1 MGPRVPF
8 IYHLALLCKN
18 WKERNKKKA
27 QGLGQRGFSIELS
40 TAVAVVVTCRRNTNI
55 HGQKLCLNYYYYMER
70 RHLQEAWAWIYKF
83 NNNYYGGHISTL
95 QRCCEAIVQSFCGLL
110 IIIMLFIST
119 TKTEERYIAKETNRQ

>member
-40 TAVAVVVTCRRNTNI
+40 TAVAVVVTCRRNTNMYTWPKVVY
-55 HGQKLCLNYYYYMER
+55 KLLLLYGKTTSSRGLGLN
-70 RHLQEAWAWIYKF
+70 LQI
-83 NNNYYGGHISTL
+83 
-95 QRCCEAIVQSFCGLL
+95 Q
-110 IIIMLFIST
+110 
-119 TKTEERYIAKETNRQ
+119 

>member
-1 MGPRVPF
+1 MGPWVPF

-83 NNNYYGGHISTL
+83 NNYYGGHISTL

-110 IIIMLFIST
+110 IIIMLFILT